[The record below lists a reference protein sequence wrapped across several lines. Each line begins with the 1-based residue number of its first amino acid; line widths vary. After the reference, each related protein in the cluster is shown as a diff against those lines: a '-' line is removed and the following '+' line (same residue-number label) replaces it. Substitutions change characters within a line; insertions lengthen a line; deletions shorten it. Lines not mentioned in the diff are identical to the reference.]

1 MNMCHLMKEKT
12 YHVCLDVVV
21 EAGLA
26 REREHARLGVVLER
40 ELAEQERAALAD

>member
-1 MNMCHLMKEKT
+1 MDTCHLLKGKT
-12 YHVCLDVVV
+12 YHVCLDIVL